1 MEQTGIEQTIC
12 NTKSIQAME
21 ENAEAPSRIL
31 LAGVK
36 EILADTYRFRDYITY
51 VTSMRNIFKDGL

>member
-12 NTKSIQAME
+12 NTKSIQATE
-21 ENAEAPSRIL
+21 EKAEAPSRIL

>member
-21 ENAEAPSRIL
+21 EKAEAPSRIL